1 MSAIFRASV
10 DNNRAVV
17 IERDGLPGRSG
28 FRLTMTPS
36 EADKAA
42 ALISFVP
49 GADQAASLPDYLESS
64 PFVIRIFPRNEGFA
78 LERQDIGGSIPFRAN
93 ESDDLINTLRIG
105 RDMAVN
111 AQQLQGPA
119 RPVGLRTA
127 FAHDEVL
134 G

>member
-42 ALISFVP
+42 TLVSFVP
-49 GADQAASLPDYLESS
+49 GAEQTGALPDFIENS
-64 PFVIRIFPRNEGFA
+64 PFVVRFFPRNEGCA

-93 ESDDLINTLRIG
+93 EADDLIKTLRIG